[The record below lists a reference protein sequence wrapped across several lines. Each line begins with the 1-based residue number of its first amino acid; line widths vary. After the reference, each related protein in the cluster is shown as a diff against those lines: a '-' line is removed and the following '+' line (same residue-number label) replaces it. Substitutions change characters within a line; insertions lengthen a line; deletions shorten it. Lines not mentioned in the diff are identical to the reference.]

1 MKTWRDLITE
11 FQAEPNPRL
20 HSCDPEDV
28 ARSLGISDIWHI
40 NHEAFDARFK
50 SSALVSWTCTDTQ
63 VGLYVILLDGEVVGV
78 GSQPFR
84 KSDYEIKWLSSDVAN
99 RAKHV
104 LISMIPPDIPD
115 ILDVDEVIDD
125 WWFEQESG

>member
-1 MKTWRDLITE
+1 MKTWRDLIME

-40 NHEAFDARFK
+40 NYEAFDARFK

-84 KSDYEIKWLSSDVAN
+84 KADYEIKWLSSEVAN
-99 RAKHV
+99 SAKHV
-104 LISMIPPDIPD
+104 LISLIPQDIPD
-115 ILDVDEVIDD
+115 VLDVDEVIDS